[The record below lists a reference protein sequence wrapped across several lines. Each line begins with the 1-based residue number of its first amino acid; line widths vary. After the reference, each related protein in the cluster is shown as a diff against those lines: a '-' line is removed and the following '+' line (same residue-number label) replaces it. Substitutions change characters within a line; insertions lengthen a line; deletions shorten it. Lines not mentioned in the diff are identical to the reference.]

1 MNYESIL
8 KRPAI
13 YHKNRGRPF
22 LLICVALLSIAGIGI
37 ISYDSDFSDNNDPPV
52 VALQYPVII
61 FNNLQELEHLKI
73 SGEPI
78 ELPLINI
85 FSLLNRAPPL

>member
-1 MNYESIL
+1 VNYESIL
-8 KRPAI
+8 KQPAI
-13 YHKNRGRPF
+13 YHKNRGHPF

-61 FNNLQELEHLKI
+61 YNNFQELEHLKI

>member
-8 KRPAI
+8 KQPAI
-13 YHKNRGRPF
+13 YHKNPGHPF
-22 LLICVALLSIAGIGI
+22 LMICVALLSIAGIGI

-52 VALQYPVII
+52 VALQHPVVIL
-61 FNNLQELEHLKI
+61 NNFQELERLKI

-85 FSLLNRAPPL
+85 FSLLNKAPPL

>member
-1 MNYESIL
+1 MNYEPIL
-8 KRPAI
+8 KQPAI
-13 YHKNRGRPF
+13 YHKNRGHP
-22 LLICVALLSIAGIGI
+22 LLVLCVALLSIAGLGI

-52 VALQYPVII
+52 IALQYPIII
-61 FNNLQELEHLKI
+61 FNNFQKLEHLKI

-85 FSLLNRAPPL
+85 FSLLNKAPPL

>member
-1 MNYESIL
+1 VNYESIL

-22 LLICVALLSIAGIGI
+22 LLICVALFSIAGIGI

-61 FNNLQELEHLKI
+61 FNNFQELEFLII

-78 ELPLINI
+78 ELPLVNI

>member
-13 YHKNRGRPF
+13 YHKNRGHPF

-37 ISYDSDFSDNNDPPV
+37 ISYDSDFSDNNGPPV
-52 VALQYPVII
+52 VALQFPVII
-61 FNNLQELEHLKI
+61 FNDLQESEHLKI
-73 SGEPI
+73 SVEPI

>member
-1 MNYESIL
+1 VNYESKL
-8 KRPAI
+8 KQPVI
-13 YHKNRGRPF
+13 YHKNLGRHF
-22 LLICVALLSIAGIGI
+22 LVICFSLISIAGIGI
-37 ISYDSDFSDNNDPPV
+37 ISYDSDFSDNNDLPV

-61 FNNLQELEHLKI
+61 FSDFQELEQLKI

-78 ELPLINI
+78 KLPLKNI